1 MGLRSFFLALLT
13 IAGCSSTKNYEKHV
27 DQLDRDRFMGKWYV
41 QAGRFTMFEKDAFN
55 AVEIYTWN
63 EKKQQI
69 DVDFRFNE
77 GSFTG
82 PEKKIPQIAFIEKH
96 KSNARWQVRPFW
108 PLLFDYRVIALDAAY
123 DWTVI
128 GVPSQKYVW
137 IMSRSAQMSREKIAE
152 ILGQIKALGYRVDE
166 IEYVQHLPTE

>member
-1 MGLRSFFLALLT
+1 MSLRAFIAALLT
-13 IAGCSSTKNYEKHV
+13 LAGCSSTKTYEGHV

-41 QAGRFTMFEKDAFN
+41 QAGRFTMFEQDAFN
-55 AVEIYTWN
+55 AVEIYSWN

-82 PEKKIPQIAFIEKH
+82 PEKKIPQTAFIEDH

-108 PLLFDYRVIALDAAY
+108 PLLFDYRVIALDANY

-128 GVPSQKYVW
+128 GVPNQKYVW
-137 IMSRSAQMSREKIAE
+137 VMSRSAQMSREKIGE
-152 ILGQIKALGYRVDE
+152 ILSGIKALGYRVDE
-166 IEYVQHLPTE
+166 IEYVEHLPTP